1 MDEKVERENLIK
13 FNQEQ
18 IETYNLTLSEK
29 YFSIPKEQGAEDI
42 YIAFTSIA
50 DPVMITR
57 ITDALQSITSEQ
69 KEQILWS
76 KIPKEL
82 EIAHKRTDIVIIALL
97 FVSAA
102 LLIVMIFFVRKYKK
116 RLMKQIHT
124 DRMTG
129 YGNHVQLFEDYAAFI
144 TVNNRCSYSVVNLKI
159 ENFSYIVSVKLSPPS
174 NGLNPMR
181 K

>member
-50 DPVMITR
+50 NPVTITR

-82 EIAHKRTDIVIIALL
+82 EIAHNER
-97 FVSAA
+97 F
-102 LLIVMIFFVRKYKK
+102 
-116 RLMKQIHT
+116 Q
-124 DRMTG
+124 
-129 YGNHVQLFEDYAAFI
+129 
-144 TVNNRCSYSVVNLKI
+144 YSKLS
-159 ENFSYIVSVKLSPPS
+159 FSYHYYDSLKELISIHK
-174 NGLNPMR
+174 
-181 K
+181 

>member
-1 MDEKVERENLIK
+1 
-13 FNQEQ
+13 
-18 IETYNLTLSEK
+18 
-29 YFSIPKEQGAEDI
+29 
-42 YIAFTSIA
+42 
-50 DPVMITR
+50 MITR

-82 EIAHKRTDIVIIALL
+82 EIALLL

-102 LLIVMIFFVRKYKK
+102 LLIVMIFFVHKYKK

-144 TVNNRCSYSVVNLKI
+144 TDNNRCSYSVVNLKI
-159 ENFSYIVSVKLSPPS
+159 ENFSYISEVHGYVERDNTSRISIHK
-174 NGLNPMR
+174 
-181 K
+181 